1 MSVRKVIDII
11 IGGRSELGGVVDKA
25 NAELGRLGKGV
36 PGGGGGG
43 GAGGTDGLLR
53 STSASLRSLTQMAR
67 VLTTVEIGFR
77 AVGAAAKALDVFS
90 ANSAGNIEQTVAAL
104 KSLEDEM
111 DKIPVAGT
119 AFRFGQQIRK
129 TVSEQEATEL
139 RWAERGAAEAQA
151 DVDRIDREARD
162 KAKREAYR
170 RSIIDPSEAANKLSY
185 REIAMAGMS
194 PAQREEELLGQ
205 EFNARLEPLQKAF
218 DLAEGRRDFD
228 LAAQVRKS
236 MELVKQAWD
245 AKVNAL
251 MEKRAEAVRDEV
263 ESIVADVDS
272 AGRRAVA
279 EQIQAEVNS
288 EVNILLADIYGPAGG
303 RKIPP
308 RMGPMGA
315 TLLSANYRGV
325 GELFAAGLDPQ
336 AAVAKSS
343 ESTARNTGEMAAT
356 LVDILAALRNGARM
370 PAPFNL
376 SLR

>member
-25 NAELGRLGKGV
+25 NAELGRLGKNV

-43 GAGGTDGLLR
+43 GGGTEGILR
-53 STSASLRSLTQMAR
+53 STSESLRSLTQMAK

-129 TVSEQEATEL
+129 TFSEQEATEL
-139 RWAERGAAEAQA
+139 RWAERGAAEATA
-151 DVDRIDREARD
+151 DVDRIERAHRD

-170 RSIIDPSEAANKLSY
+170 RSIIDPSEASIKRSRRDIQLL
-185 REIAMAGMS
+185 GMS
-194 PAQREEELLGQ
+194 PEEQAIQRLLNEREDREE
-205 EFNARLEPLQKAF
+205 PLKA
-218 DLAEGRRDFD
+218 LYTKAENRRDFD
-228 LAAQVRKS
+228 LRDKAGAALAMLER
-236 MELVKQAWD
+236 EIAWKINEIRL
-245 AKVNAL
+245 AGLK
-251 MEKRAEAVRDEV
+251 AVTDEV
-263 ESIVADVDS
+263 NSIIDDVQK
-272 AGRRAVA
+272 AGQEQLA
-279 EQIQAEVNS
+279 EQVQAEVNS
-288 EVNILLADIYGPAGG
+288 AVNILVADIYGPAGG
-303 RKIPP
+303 RKVPP

-356 LVDILAALRNGARM
+356 LEDILAALRGGARM
-370 PAPFNL
+370 PVPFNL

>member
-25 NAELGRLGKGV
+25 NAELGRLGKNV
-36 PGGGGGG
+36 PGGGGGSG
-43 GAGGTDGLLR
+43 GGGVQDVLS
-53 STSASLRSLTQMAR
+53 STSASLRSLTQMAK

-111 DKIPVAGT
+111 DKIPVAGS

-162 KAKREAYR
+162 KAKRQAYR
-170 RSIIDPSEAANKLSY
+170 RSIIDPSEASIKRSRRDIQLL
-185 REIAMAGMS
+185 GMS
-194 PAQREEELLGQ
+194 PEEQAIQRLLNEREDREE
-205 EFNARLEPLQKAF
+205 PLKA
-218 DLAEGRRDFD
+218 LYTKAENRRDFD
-228 LAAQVRKS
+228 LRDKAGAALAMLEQ
-236 MELVKQAWD
+236 EIAWKINEIRLAGLKAVTD
-245 AKVNAL
+245 EVNAII
-251 MEKRAEAVRDEV
+251 D
-263 ESIVADVDS
+263 DVQK
-272 AGRRAVA
+272 AGQEQLA
-279 EQIQAEVNS
+279 EQVQAEVNS

-303 RKIPP
+303 RKLPP

-356 LVDILAALRNGARM
+356 LEDILAALRGGARM
-370 PAPFNL
+370 PVPFNL